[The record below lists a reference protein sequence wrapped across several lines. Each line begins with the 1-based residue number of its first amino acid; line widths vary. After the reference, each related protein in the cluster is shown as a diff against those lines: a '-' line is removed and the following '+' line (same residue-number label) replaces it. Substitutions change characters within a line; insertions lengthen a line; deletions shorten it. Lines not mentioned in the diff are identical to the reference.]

1 MNIRQLLL
9 EGYAEVIKAVQPD
22 VNEIQKHLAAMFADV
37 QAIEANA
44 KAAVDAA
51 IQAAKDRA
59 GL

>member
-1 MNIRQLLL
+1 MNIRQLLM

-22 VNEIQKHLAAMFADV
+22 VNEIKKHLAAMFTDV